1 MKMKNEQNKIIDY
14 FRAEDGFTI
23 LPHIN
28 PDGDA
33 FGSGSALFLVL
44 KALNKQ
50 VQFVVE
56 EPIPFMYRTMPLA
69 PCLTRPEE
77 AKKYPNVICVDI
89 SDPGRLECPEMMQGC
104 KTTIV
109 IDHHISNQGFG
120 DLQWIEPKAAATAEV
135 VFQIAERLQVPL
147 KGDLAT
153 CLLLALST
161 DTGHFGFRN
170 TTPRTLQMA
179 AQLLE
184 NGASISD
191 ICYDVYHRKTLSKT
205 KLLGRAIDS
214 LQLFCD
220 GKVGLVSI
228 TKQDLL
234 ECGCDQSDCEGLVDV
249 AREIDGVEISVLLR
263 EKEDAI
269 KGSLRSRNEI
279 NVADL
284 AAQYGGGGHRAASG
298 FTLQMTL
305 EQAIDEIKQMLERT
319 MNGR

>member
-1 MKMKNEQNKIIDY
+1 MMKSEQKKIIEF

-44 KALNKQ
+44 KALRKR
-50 VQFVVE
+50 VQFVVRE
-56 EPIPFMYRTMPLA
+56 QIPFMYRTMPLA
-69 PCLTRPEE
+69 PCITKPEQ
-77 AKKYPNVICVDI
+77 AKAYPNIVCIDI
-89 SDPGRLECPEMMQGC
+89 SDPSRLECPSLVQ
-104 KTTIV
+104 KDSRIIV

-120 DLQWIEPKAAATAEV
+120 DLQWIEPKAAATAEIV
-135 VFQIAERLQVPL
+135 YQIAERLHVPL

-153 CLLLALST
+153 CLMLALST

-179 AQLLE
+179 AQLLD
-184 NGASISD
+184 NGASIAD
-191 ICYDVYHRKTLSKT
+191 VCYDVYHRKTLGKT
-205 KLLGRAIDS
+205 KLLGRAIES
-214 LQLFCD
+214 LEIFCG
-220 GKVGLVSI
+220 GKAAMVTI
-228 TKQDLL
+228 TNQDLL
-234 ECGCDQSDCEGLVDV
+234 DCGCDQSDCEGLIDV
-249 AREIDGVEISVLLR
+249 AREIDGVEISLMLR
-263 EKEDAI
+263 EKEDGI

-298 FTLQMTL
+298 FTLKMTL
-305 EQAIDEIKQMLERT
+305 PKAVDEVKQMLERT
-319 MNGR
+319 LGSR